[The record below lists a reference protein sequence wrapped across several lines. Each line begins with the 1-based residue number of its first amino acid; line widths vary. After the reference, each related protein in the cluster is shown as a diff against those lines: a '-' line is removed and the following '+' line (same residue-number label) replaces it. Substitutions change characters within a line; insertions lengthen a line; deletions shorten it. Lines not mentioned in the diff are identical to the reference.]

1 MYKPEDRLCE
11 KEQREKSARFAKLGW
26 FCEAG
31 RFSYKKQ
38 FQSEKISQRK
48 RRLK

>member
-1 MYKPEDRLCE
+1 MYEPEDRLCE

-31 RFSYKKQ
+31 RFSYKNKNL
-38 FQSEKISQRK
+38 FQSDEVPRI
-48 RRLK
+48 LC